1 MEQIKKE
8 GALPIVPL
16 LKCLLAAYIGT
27 AVLLALVSLLLYK
40 LGLGERTV
48 SLLLTAIYVGMTLLA
63 GFLAGRK
70 IQSRRFLWGLLEGAM
85 YFAVLAVISFAV
97 RGTEAGGGQSFL
109 TTLVLCC
116 AGGMLGGMLS

>member
-1 MEQIKKE
+1 MEQMKKE
-8 GALPIVPL
+8 GALPILPL
-16 LKCLLAAYIGT
+16 LKCLLVAYIGT
-27 AVLLALVSLLLYK
+27 AVLLAIVSFLLYK
-40 LGLGERTV
+40 LGLGEKTV

-70 IQSRRFLWGLLEGAM
+70 LQNRRFLWGLLEGVM
-85 YFAVLAVISFAV
+85 YFGVLAVLSFAV
-97 RGTEAGGGQSFL
+97 KGAQTGGGQSFL